1 MMPMN
6 SRNMRQMQ
14 KMMKGMGMQDL
25 DVKRVIL
32 DFGNKKQVI
41 LNPKVV
47 KMSMQGVDTFQ
58 VVGQAQPFKDE
69 PAPTPAPAPTAPA
82 EAERPEKPTVSE
94 EDVKLIAQ
102 QTGSSLTDARAALE
116 ETGDLAAAIL
126 KLSS

>member
-32 DFGNKKQVI
+32 EFGDKKQVI

-69 PAPTPAPAPTAPA
+69 PAPAPAPTAPA
-82 EAERPEKPTVSE
+82 EAERPEKPALSE

-102 QTGSSLTDARAALE
+102 QTGASLADAKAALE

>member
-6 SRNMRQMQ
+6 SRNRRQMQ

-58 VVGQAQPFKDE
+58 VVGQAQPLKDE
-69 PAPTPAPAPTAPA
+69 PAAAPAPAPTAPA
-82 EAERPEKPTVSE
+82 EAERPEKPAVSE

-102 QTGSSLTDARAALE
+102 QTGTSLADARAALE

>member
-6 SRNMRQMQ
+6 SRNRRQMQ

-25 DVKRVIL
+25 DVKRVIFE
-32 DFGNKKQVI
+32 FGDKKQVI

-69 PAPTPAPAPTAPA
+69 PAEAPAPAAPEPAAPA
-82 EAERPEKPTVSE
+82 EPKVSE

-102 QTGSSLTDARAALE
+102 QTGASLADARAALE